1 MIFISD
7 EINDKSV
14 KYTLGLE
21 PHIHYKGSKEKKI
34 KNKRL
39 KTDHTYPK
47 GLINCKEA
55 EGNWKAEL
63 SVF

>member
-1 MIFISD
+1 M
-7 EINDKSV
+7 
-14 KYTLGLE
+14 GLE
-21 PHIHYKGSKEKKI
+21 PPIYIIKAKEE

-39 KTDHTYPK
+39 KTYHTYPR

-63 SVF
+63 SVFLNDYA